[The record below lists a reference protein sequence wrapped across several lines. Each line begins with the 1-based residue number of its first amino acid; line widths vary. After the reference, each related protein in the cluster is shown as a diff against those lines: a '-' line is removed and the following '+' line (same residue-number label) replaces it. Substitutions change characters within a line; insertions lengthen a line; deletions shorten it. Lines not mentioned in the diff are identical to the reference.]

1 MSPQVADSV
10 RPRRAGRLA
19 SGGAIREAAAALFLE
34 NGYQGTSMDDI
45 AAAAQVSKQT
55 IYTHFP
61 SKEALFADL
70 VLGNAERVE
79 EFVATVSRTVAD
91 AGDDLEGGLRQLAR
105 VYLRLVMQPDVLR
118 LRRLVL
124 GEAGRFP
131 DLARTYYERVP
142 GRVINALSSVFSAL
156 RDGGRL
162 HLDDPQLAAQHFA
175 WLILGSPL
183 DRGMFYP
190 ITEPMP
196 EADLKRAADGAV
208 RVFLAAYGSSR

>member
-19 SGGAIREAAAALFLE
+19 SGGAIREAAAAMFLE

-79 EFVATVSRTVAD
+79 EFVATVSRTVAA
-91 AGDDLEGGLRQLAR
+91 AGDDMEGGLRQLAR

-190 ITEPMP
+190 IAEPMP
-196 EADLKRAADGAV
+196 EADLQRAADGAV

>member
-1 MSPQVADSV
+1 MSPHVIDSA

-19 SGGAIREAAAALFLE
+19 SGGAIREAAAHLFLE

-79 EFVATVSRTVAD
+79 EFVATVSGTVAA

-131 DLARTYYERVP
+131 DLARNYYERVP
-142 GRVINALSSVFSAL
+142 GRVISALASVFSAL
-156 RDGGRL
+156 RDARRL
-162 HLDDPQLAAQHFA
+162 QLDDPQLAAQHFA

-190 ITEPMP
+190 INEPIP
-196 EADLKRAADGAV
+196 EEDLLRAADGAV